1 MLVLT
6 RKLGEEVSIGDDITI
21 KIVGIKGK
29 QVKIGID
36 APKSLQVHRSEIYE
50 QIKDENKMAIGGKT
64 DLINQIAAHL
74 KK

>member
-6 RKLGEEVSIGDDITI
+6 RKLGEEVSIGDEITI
-21 KIVGIKGK
+21 KVVSIKGK
-29 QVKIGID
+29 QVKLGIE
-36 APKSLQVHRSEIYE
+36 APKSLQVHRSEIYK
-50 QIKDENKMAIGGKT
+50 QIQEENKMAIGGKT